1 MSSQNECSF
10 AIFDLDGTLINT
22 EAIVDDAVVSVVK
35 TMKKSISE
43 REIFDAAEDCR
54 GQRPLDASTELCEK
68 LSLNGVVEPVEL
80 LTKCSE
86 KLQWDGID
94 IPDMPGAARLL
105 EFLKRKKVPMA
116 LATSTSA
123 KELEKKMKSATVNIK
138 SSDKSK
144 KKNLLEYFDVICC
157 GDEVARGKP
166 DPEIFHLAMERLGV
180 KIEDAGRCL
189 VFEDTPHG
197 VSAAKAAG
205 CCCVAVPSL
214 RREKFDM
221 YKSADRVYHSL
232 MDVELEDFG
241 LPKFEDWREVKT
253 VEFVAEDGD
262 VLSASSRTR
271 KYERFLKLEQFL
283 ELTGPVIRGFGRGS
297 KMLGIPTA
305 NLDVVPLKQQIDKLA
320 PGIYFGFAKLL
331 GENKK
336 TGIHRTVMS
345 IGYNPFFNDKRKSIE
360 PWLLREF
367 EEDFYDE
374 TLSELVV
381 AYVRAECNFTTVE
394 NLIRRIKKD
403 AKVCEEALDL
413 DLVEGLDEW
422 SDWFDVNR

>member
-1 MSSQNECSF
+1 MSSHECSF
-10 AIFDLDGTLINT
+10 VIFDLDGTLINT

-68 LSLNGVVEPVEL
+68 LSLSGVVEPVEL

-123 KELEKKMKSATVNIK
+123 KELEKKMKSATVNTK
-138 SSDKSK
+138 SSDESK

-180 KIEDAGRCL
+180 KREDAGRCL

-262 VLSASSRTR
+262 VLSASSRAR

-283 ELTGPVIRGFGRGS
+283 ELTGPVIRGFGRG
-297 KMLGIPTA
+297 
-305 NLDVVPLKQQIDKLA
+305 
-320 PGIYFGFAKLL
+320 
-331 GENKK
+331 
-336 TGIHRTVMS
+336 
-345 IGYNPFFNDKRKSIE
+345 
-360 PWLLREF
+360 
-367 EEDFYDE
+367 
-374 TLSELVV
+374 
-381 AYVRAECNFTTVE
+381 
-394 NLIRRIKKD
+394 RR
-403 AKVCEEALDL
+403 
-413 DLVEGLDEW
+413 
-422 SDWFDVNR
+422 